1 MGERQDDQ
9 SMVHKLIL
17 VREFG
22 RQGYR
27 WNRAFRKEL
36 WRRLERRAS
45 HRKAGREERT
55 GNSH

>member
-1 MGERQDDQ
+1 MSEQQDQ

-36 WRRLERRAS
+36 WRRLERRAPL
-45 HRKAGREERT
+45 RETGREERS